1 MNKFILGILFVAI
14 GLGACNTP
22 NQNEIKEVEALIAK
36 VDSTEKALLSLDT
49 AKIFGTKR
57 QLATDIKE
65 FERIKDTLTRE
76 EAFRVADYFGSKKK
90 FYRLSARYPQ
100 FIADIELS
108 KKQLNNLKQDLENDL
123 VKKDY
128 YSTYYADEHSA
139 FKDLE
144 FQVNKLVTGIDV
156 VVDKYET
163 DRPKLLELM
172 EELKQKSANNE

>member
-1 MNKFILGILFVAI
+1 
-14 GLGACNTP
+14 
-22 NQNEIKEVEALIAK
+22 
-36 VDSTEKALLSLDT
+36 
-49 AKIFGTKR
+49 
-57 QLATDIKE
+57 
-65 FERIKDTLTRE
+65 E

>member
-14 GLGACNTP
+14 SLGACNTP

-90 FYRLSARYPQ
+90 FYR
-100 FIADIELS
+100 
-108 KKQLNNLKQDLENDL
+108 
-123 VKKDY
+123 
-128 YSTYYADEHSA
+128 
-139 FKDLE
+139 
-144 FQVNKLVTGIDV
+144 
-156 VVDKYET
+156 
-163 DRPKLLELM
+163 
-172 EELKQKSANNE
+172 